1 MKDKPHNTGTLELQ
15 LQMVEMMGEAP
26 RKKSANERAS
36 IFLADINLLYTEI
49 LLIEDRLEGE
59 SEYVRGKHAALSM
72 IKNRLK
78 VAIEKL

>member
-1 MKDKPHNTGTLELQ
+1 MKDKPHNTGTPELQ
-15 LQMVEMMGEAP
+15 LQMVEMVEASP
-26 RKKSANERAS
+26 RKKSASERAS
-36 IFLADINLLYTEI
+36 MFIADINLLYTEI
-49 LLIEDRLEGE
+49 LLLEDRLEGE